1 MGQLATIEDSILAV
15 IPEAK
20 KLIKAHNL
28 INIEAEQNYAIQQ
41 LYKNDFN
48 VKIAMQSP
56 IAVQNAIRNLSSIGI
71 SLNPALKHAYL
82 VPRDGQICLD
92 ISYMGLLHLAQQE
105 GSILW
110 GQAMIVYAE
119 DVYTNNGVGEKPT
132 HTYTAFGDRGEKVG
146 VYCCVKLPGGDFLTE
161 EMSADEVQQV
171 RNTSKAKDS
180 GYSPWKTFETEMWR
194 KSVVKRG
201 SKYWP
206 KSGGRLDDA
215 IQVLNQHEG
224 ISEHGPRVEKEVKD
238 AGPGLEDKM
247 AEIETLMVSKVEMA
261 EKLIERGG
269 TGFRTAMLAVN
280 AEVKQLCGKLKVHP
294 KQYTDR
300 IKEKA
305 LEGAE
310 KQEQMKGESHAS

>member
-1 MGQLATIEDSILAV
+1 MSQLMTIEDAIFAV
-15 IPEAK
+15 MPEAK
-20 KLIKAHNL
+20 KLVKVHKSIS
-28 INIEAEQNYAIQQ
+28 IEAEQNYAIQQ

-48 VKIAMQSP
+48 IKIAMQSP

-110 GQAMIVYAE
+110 GQAMVVYAE

-206 KSGGRLDDA
+206 KSGSRLDSA
-215 IQVLNQHEG
+215 IEVLNQHEG
-224 ISEHGPRVEKEVKD
+224 FSEYGPRIEKEVKD
-238 AGPGLEDKM
+238 AGPSVDEKK
-247 AEIETLMVSKVEMA
+247 AEIQVWIDSQVEIA
-261 EKLIERGG
+261 NKLIERNDS
-269 TGFRTAMLAVN
+269 GFRAAMKSIRSEL
-280 AEVKQLCGKLKVHP
+280 KTKCGKLHIHP
-294 KQYTDR
+294 KQYTDL
-300 IKEKA
+300 IDDIA
-305 LEGAE
+305 LEGIAT
-310 KQEQMKGESHAS
+310 QEQIKGAKYAS